1 MLRVR
6 NKKCYT
12 AVHQKSLWRWAVSGL
27 VVSGMLRE
35 PYYQMRL
42 KLYCNRY
49 KHFKDA
55 LVCSV
60 NCAYRTRCQD
70 FALFYDQRRIE
81 IDALVEN
88 YYATRQAAEATQ
100 SIDVKTAKPTR
111 AARVLDES
119 SRPVPRLSAATVAD
133 LSSLVRL
140 EVKRIMPEIT
150 YIWIGKDDQAE
161 VLEHEEVIRRA
172 ERGAKPKSIFRVAQE
187 MELRFQLVP
196 RRGIEKAKRAA
207 AVAAEAEAG
216 RAAARRSRPR
226 LITQDAETPI
236 AGDST
241 ATPLPATA
249 APVRRSR
256 APRLAKAVGEK

>member
-1 MLRVR
+1 
-6 NKKCYT
+6 
-12 AVHQKSLWRWAVSGL
+12 
-27 VVSGMLRE
+27 
-35 PYYQMRL
+35 MRL

-60 NCAYRTRCQD
+60 SCVYRTRCQD
-70 FALFYDQRRIE
+70 FALFYDLRRDE
-81 IDALVEN
+81 TDALVES
-88 YYATRQAAEATQ
+88 YYAARQAAEETKTTN
-100 SIDVKTAKPTR
+100 VKTAK
-111 AARVLDES
+111 AARPSHVLDDS
-119 SRPVPRLSAATVAD
+119 LRPMRRLSATMVAD

-140 EVKRIMPEIT
+140 EVKRVMSEIT

-196 RRGIEKAKRAA
+196 RRGIDKAKRI
-207 AVAAEAEAG
+207 VAAEAERTAE
-216 RAAARRSRPR
+216 RAAAKRSRPR
-226 LITQDAETPI
+226 LITPEPEMLAAE
-236 AGDST
+236 S
-241 ATPLPATA
+241 A
-249 APVRRSR
+249 APPPSAVAPPRRPR